1 MTLDREGMYLS
12 ERRGPH
18 TYIATTPRAVYD
30 VTGAGDVV
38 LAVFG
43 LFAIAGLSFASAAR
57 LANLAA
63 GIEVSRL
70 GTEIISREDLARA
83 LNPGP
88 ESAQRKIVSVEELR
102 PALERQRSAGRRVVF
117 TNGCF
122 DLLHAGH
129 IEMLSFARAQG
140 DSLVVGL
147 NSDRSVR
154 LIKGDSRPIYPAAE
168 RALILAALEV
178 VDYVVVF
185 DETRAERIVRAVR
198 PDVLVKGEDWRDKTS
213 TARASWS
220 PTADGSRW
228 RRCCPVTAR
237 R

>member
-1 MTLDREGMYLS
+1 
-12 ERRGPH
+12 
-18 TYIATTPRAVYD
+18 
-30 VTGAGDVV
+30 
-38 LAVFG
+38 FG

-102 PALERQRSAGRRVVF
+102 PTLERQRSAGRRVVF
-117 TNGCF
+117 ANGCF

-198 PDVLVKGEDWRDKTS
+198 PDVLVKGEDWRDKIVDGQSFVESYGGRVALAPLLPGYGT
-213 TARASWS
+213 TLTVERLQAAAPPRAAGAELALKRAK
-220 PTADGSRW
+220 PKPRGKVAGRALKL
-228 RRCCPVTAR
+228 R
-237 R
+237 